1 MTNSQSSGAGS
12 RSQAAFTLIELLV
25 VVAIIAVLIS
35 ILLPSLNKA
44 RAQAKA
50 TYCGSNLRQVGLAV
64 AGYQTESNGGFPVSY
79 VYGSDYNEGY
89 DLAAQNDSKSY
100 GYIHWSHYLYAGGKV
115 DDKSFTCP
123 EFPKGGAPRT
133 NPGPDPGDWEPG
145 QQGDQTDAPSTY
157 TSGLLTDR
165 QARRMAFTAN
175 AAVMPRNK
183 FAPAFPGPR
192 FNRFVKD
199 NELQMPGKVIMATE
213 LNRNWKAAA
222 VQDGGIKS
230 KSHRPVNPFYHTS
243 SGYNEY
249 GATSQGFR
257 YRKSG
262 SSTYGLSP
270 WESIDN
276 PDAVGL
282 IDGAAGSELNAV
294 GRHHPGGSDARMG
307 GTTNFL
313 YCDGHVQRKELLAT
327 MKDREWGD
335 KYYAVTDDNK
345 VVDRFG
351 DVD

>member
-1 MTNSQSSGAGS
+1 MSHALRS
-12 RSQAAFTLIELLV
+12 RSRVGFTLIELLV

-79 VYGSDYNEGY
+79 VYGNDYHEGY
-89 DLAAQNDSKSY
+89 DLSNQTDSKSY
-100 GYIHWSHYLYAGGKV
+100 GYIHWSYYLYSGGKV

-133 NPGPDPGDWEPG
+133 NPGPDPADWEPG
-145 QQGDQTDAPSTY
+145 QQGDQTDAPATY
-157 TSGLLTDR
+157 TDGLLKDR

-175 AAVMPRNK
+175 AAIMPRNK
-183 FAPAFPGPR
+183 FPDAFPGPR

-249 GATSQGFR
+249 GAVSQGFR
-257 YRKSG
+257 YRRSG
-262 SSTYGLSP
+262 SATYSLSP

-282 IDGAAGSELNAV
+282 IDGAAGSELNAI